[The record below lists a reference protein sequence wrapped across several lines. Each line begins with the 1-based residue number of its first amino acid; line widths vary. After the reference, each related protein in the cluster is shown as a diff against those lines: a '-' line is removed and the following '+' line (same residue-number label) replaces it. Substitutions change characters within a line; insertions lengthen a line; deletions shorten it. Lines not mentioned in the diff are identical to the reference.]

1 MEPRTLTSRYS
12 KDPQYTSGVDVPEL
26 PPTSGLQPF
35 IAPLHHPM
43 FPSRPTQPPSL
54 SGLVPPS
61 VCQEKCSVLDLLVFN
76 KDFSIFVSMLK
87 LADLIDLLSTEGPVT
102 IFAPTNEAFDGLPT
116 ALFKVK
122 INFISR
128 VKTDR
133 NEDIC
138 SQ

>member
-1 MEPRTLTSRYS
+1 M
-12 KDPQYTSGVDVPEL
+12 
-26 PPTSGLQPF
+26 PPPSPPSPGPSSLQPF

-54 SGLVPPS
+54 SGAVPPS

-87 LADLIDLLSTEGPVT
+87 LADLIDLLSTEGPLT

-116 ALFKVK
+116 ALFKVYLL
-122 INFISR
+122 IHQI
-128 VKTDR
+128 V
-133 NEDIC
+133 
-138 SQ
+138 

>member
-1 MEPRTLTSRYS
+1 MHT
-12 KDPQYTSGVDVPEL
+12 
-26 PPTSGLQPF
+26 
-35 IAPLHHPM
+35 HPM